1 MLRGWRVQVLRLPW
15 RPKGSFWP
23 GVSEEQ
29 TAQSPYNSFFGK
41 DMLFRCVRHV
51 LRCENRIVRWSW
63 DGDRERERGGV
74 GISRCQVELSAMIR
88 WRNIHSASFNVE
100 IPHVDVVL
108 SIFLL
113 FWTCASSR
121 CHVAARRED
130 WKADREDGRRPQWR
144 KHVPLFW
151 LKMVEVFS
159 HNVRFT

>member
-1 MLRGWRVQVLRLPW
+1 
-15 RPKGSFWP
+15 
-23 GVSEEQ
+23 
-29 TAQSPYNSFFGK
+29 
-41 DMLFRCVRHV
+41 
-51 LRCENRIVRWSW
+51 
-63 DGDRERERGGV
+63 
-74 GISRCQVELSAMIR
+74 MIR